1 MSNFNVDLEWVRE
14 HSLYGMHP
22 SEPSHV
28 SSVYMD
34 LDLKD
39 FPASIQIM
47 TASLVGIRDALVL
60 WKTAND
66 RLTGD
71 AAALRGNMLNLVI
84 DNLNHLVLEPL
95 QEVRYK

>member
-1 MSNFNVDLEWVRE
+1 MINTNIELNF
-14 HSLYGMHP
+14 
-22 SEPSHV
+22 
-28 SSVYMD
+28 
-34 LDLKD
+34 KD

-66 RLTGD
+66 RLSGD

-84 DNLNHLVLEPL
+84 DNLNHLVIEPL

>member
-1 MSNFNVDLEWVRE
+1 MINTNIELNF
-14 HSLYGMHP
+14 
-22 SEPSHV
+22 
-28 SSVYMD
+28 
-34 LDLKD
+34 KD

-47 TASLVGIRDALVL
+47 TASLIGIRDALVL

-84 DNLNHLVLEPL
+84 DNLNHLVIEPL

>member
-1 MSNFNVDLEWVRE
+1 MIDTNIELNF
-14 HSLYGMHP
+14 
-22 SEPSHV
+22 
-28 SSVYMD
+28 
-34 LDLKD
+34 KD

-71 AAALRGNMLNLVI
+71 AAALRGNLLNLVI
-84 DNLNHLVLEPL
+84 DNLNDLVIEPM
-95 QEVRYK
+95 QEVKFK

>member
-1 MSNFNVDLEWVRE
+1 MINTNIELNF
-14 HSLYGMHP
+14 
-22 SEPSHV
+22 
-28 SSVYMD
+28 
-34 LDLKD
+34 KD

-84 DNLNHLVLEPL
+84 DNLNQLVIEPL
-95 QEVRYK
+95 QEVCYK

>member
-1 MSNFNVDLEWVRE
+1 MINTNIELNF
-14 HSLYGMHP
+14 
-22 SEPSHV
+22 
-28 SSVYMD
+28 
-34 LDLKD
+34 KD

-47 TASLVGIRDALVL
+47 TASLVSIRDALVL

-84 DNLNHLVLEPL
+84 DNLNQLVIEPL

>member
-1 MSNFNVDLEWVRE
+1 MINTNIEFNF
-14 HSLYGMHP
+14 
-22 SEPSHV
+22 
-28 SSVYMD
+28 
-34 LDLKD
+34 KD

-47 TASLVGIRDALVL
+47 TDSLVGIRDALIL

-71 AAALRGNMLNLVI
+71 AAALRANLLNLVI
-84 DNLNHLVLEPL
+84 DNLNDLVIEPL

>member
-1 MSNFNVDLEWVRE
+1 MIYTNIELNF
-14 HSLYGMHP
+14 
-22 SEPSHV
+22 
-28 SSVYMD
+28 
-34 LDLKD
+34 KD
-39 FPASIQIM
+39 FPNSIQIM

-84 DNLNHLVLEPL
+84 DNLNHLVIEPL

>member
-1 MSNFNVDLEWVRE
+1 MINTNIELNF
-14 HSLYGMHP
+14 
-22 SEPSHV
+22 
-28 SSVYMD
+28 
-34 LDLKD
+34 KD

-84 DNLNHLVLEPL
+84 DNLNHLVIEPL
-95 QEVRYK
+95 LEVRYK

>member
-1 MSNFNVDLEWVRE
+1 MINTNIELNF
-14 HSLYGMHP
+14 
-22 SEPSHV
+22 
-28 SSVYMD
+28 
-34 LDLKD
+34 KD

-71 AAALRGNMLNLVI
+71 AAAFRGNMLNLVI
-84 DNLNHLVLEPL
+84 DNLNHLVIEPL

>member
-1 MSNFNVDLEWVRE
+1 MINTNIELNF
-14 HSLYGMHP
+14 
-22 SEPSHV
+22 
-28 SSVYMD
+28 
-34 LDLKD
+34 KD

-84 DNLNHLVLEPL
+84 DNLNHLVIEPM

>member
-1 MSNFNVDLEWVRE
+1 MINTNIELNF
-14 HSLYGMHP
+14 
-22 SEPSHV
+22 
-28 SSVYMD
+28 
-34 LDLKD
+34 KD

-71 AAALRGNMLNLVI
+71 AAALRGIMLNLVI
-84 DNLNHLVLEPL
+84 DNLNQLVIEPL
-95 QEVRYK
+95 QEVCYK

>member
-1 MSNFNVDLEWVRE
+1 MINTNIELNF
-14 HSLYGMHP
+14 
-22 SEPSHV
+22 
-28 SSVYMD
+28 
-34 LDLKD
+34 KD

-66 RLTGD
+66 RLTGET
-71 AAALRGNMLNLVI
+71 AALRGNLLNLII
-84 DNLNHLVLEPL
+84 DNLNHLVIEPL

>member
-1 MSNFNVDLEWVRE
+1 MINTNIELNF
-14 HSLYGMHP
+14 
-22 SEPSHV
+22 
-28 SSVYMD
+28 
-34 LDLKD
+34 KD

-71 AAALRGNMLNLVI
+71 SAALRGNMLNLVI
-84 DNLNHLVLEPL
+84 DNLNHLVIEPL

>member
-1 MSNFNVDLEWVRE
+1 MINTNIE
-14 HSLYGMHP
+14 
-22 SEPSHV
+22 
-28 SSVYMD
+28 
-34 LDLKD
+34 LDFKD

-84 DNLNHLVLEPL
+84 DNLNQFVIEPL